1 MLAISVSLG
10 VAGCQTMGPQTLP
23 QDRVNYSQ
31 AVADSWKEQMLLNT
45 VKFRYADPPV
55 FVDVGQIVA
64 GYSRQYT
71 GSVGVLATNSALS
84 DNISAGGNVQFI
96 DRPTITYVPLTGQ
109 RYLQGL
115 VTPIPPQSLFF
126 AIQAGWPADM
136 ILKLGVSSINGLRS
150 TDFSSV
156 DAEPGDPRF
165 ERVVQLVRKAQVSGM
180 LSLRIVTR
188 RERGDAALL
197 TIRPRDA
204 TEASL
209 ADAAELRTLLG
220 LAPDVHEFDLVY
232 GSQAANDRE
241 LAVLTRSL
249 LHVMT
254 ALSGQAQVPAAHVE
268 EGRAWAGARSQ
279 DVGNPLARFHIL
291 SSRERP
297 ENAFVT
303 VRYRDYW
310 FYIDDRD
317 FISKRAF
324 GILLLLTNLTDT
336 GESRPPPLITIPA
349 Q

>member
-1 MLAISVSLG
+1 
-10 VAGCQTMGPQTLP
+10 MGPQTLP

-64 GYSRQYT
+64 GYTRQYS
-71 GSVGVLATNSALS
+71 GSIGGTANNSPLS
-84 DNISAGGNVQFI
+84 DQLSAGGNVQYT

-126 AIQAGWPADM
+126 AIQAGWPADL
-136 ILKLGVSSINGLRS
+136 ILKLGVASINGLRS
-150 TDFSSV
+150 IDFASAEGSS
-156 DAEPGDPRF
+156 GDPRF
-165 ERVVQLVRKAQVSGM
+165 ERVVELVRKAQVSGM

-188 RERGDAALL
+188 RERGDVALL

-204 TEASL
+204 TPEAL

-220 LAPDVHEFDLVY
+220 LAPDAHEFDLVY
-232 GSQAANDRE
+232 GSQSANDRE

-254 ALSGQAQVPAAHVE
+254 ALSGQAQVPPEHIAD
-268 EGRAWAGARSQ
+268 GRAWHGSRNQ
-279 DVGNPLARFHIL
+279 DDGNPLSRFHIL

-297 ENAFVT
+297 ANAFVS